1 MKTSTHMMITRSK
14 ASSDITPH
22 FDDINSDKSNDDLDE
37 HGNIKDLID
46 YDMEEDDSFKKEL
59 QQQLYIISNGSSIY
73 KTDSLDEENNIEFNH
88 PKRKPRNKSKKNN
101 SKLNHIFLDYLIMKA
116 TNKANEGSYDD
127 TFLCNFFF
135 LDLKT

>member
-73 KTDSLDEENNIEFNH
+73 KTDSLDEDNNIEFNH
-88 PKRKPRNKSKKNN
+88 PKRKPRKK
-101 SKLNHIFLDYLIMKA
+101 K
-116 TNKANEGSYDD
+116 
-127 TFLCNFFF
+127 C
-135 LDLKT
+135 